1 MDTKN
6 VIAAISLSAAVIIL
20 YSLFFQPDP
29 ATIKKNL
36 AEQNKIENNTDTP
49 SLDKNENFSKLSRT
63 DALKENDRIQFEN
76 GSVVGSISLKGA
88 AIDDL
93 TFKEYNVELNK
104 NEKIILLNP
113 RNVEDGYL
121 IESGF
126 VSTNKNIDIPD
137 ASTVWEITGNKRLT
151 NNNPIKLTWSNTQ
164 GITFE
169 KHISLDDQFLFTVK
183 EKIINSSDKSYNFY
197 SYGQIIRNEIPEI
210 SGFYILHEGFLSVL
224 DDELIE
230 EDYDDIQDKKF
241 TQIAQEGFVAI
252 SDKFWVTSVIPPKGK
267 EFKTTFDY
275 KNKFRANYIS
285 TKGIEVKANSS
296 IEEKIQIIVAAKRV
310 NVIDGYAENLDI
322 NKFDLAID
330 WGFMYFITKP
340 LFFVLDYFFK
350 LLGNYGL
357 AIIAVTICIRL
368 AFFPLANFSFK
379 SMGKMKLLA
388 PEMARLKELHKD
400 DKMKLQQAMM
410 ALYKKE
416 KVNPMSGCLPILV
429 QIPVFFALYKVLFVT
444 IEMRHMPF
452 YGWIHD
458 LSDRDPTSLFNVFGL
473 IPWDPPSFLLIGAW
487 PIIMGITMWIQQK
500 LNPTPPDPIQAKI
513 FMFFPSFFNCNS
525 CTISCRSCYLL
536 ELQQHLHND
545 TTIYCSKKND
555 YQNNI
560 NVIVK
565 RRRINKYPTQRW
577 PNS

>member
-29 ATIKKNL
+29 AVIKQNL
-36 AEQNKIENNTDTP
+36 IEQKKIENNTDTP
-49 SLDKNENFSKLSRT
+49 SLDKNENFAKLSRT
-63 DALKENDRIQFEN
+63 DALKENERIQFEN

-93 TFKEYNVELNK
+93 TFKKYNVELNGSD
-104 NEKIILLNP
+104 KITLLNP

-126 VSTNKNIDIPD
+126 VSTNKNIDLPD
-137 ASTVWEITGNKRLT
+137 ASTVWKVSGNKRLT
-151 NNNPIKLTWSNTQ
+151 NNSPIKLTWSNSQ

-183 EKIINSSDKSYNFY
+183 EKIINASDKSYNFY
-197 SYGQIIRNEIPEI
+197 SYGQIIRNKLPEI

-224 DDELIE
+224 DDQLIE
-230 EDYDDIQDKKF
+230 EDYDDIQEKKF
-241 TQIAQEGFVAI
+241 TQTAQEGFVAI

-267 EFKTTFDY
+267 EFKITFDY

-285 TKGIEVKANSS
+285 TKGTEVKAKSS
-296 IEEKIQIIVAAKRV
+296 TEEKIQIIIAAKRV
-310 NVIDGYAENLDI
+310 SVIDGYAKNLDI

-340 LFFVLDYFFK
+340 LFFVLDYFFR

-388 PEMARLKELHKD
+388 PEMARLKEIHKD
-400 DKMKLQQAMM
+400 DKMKLQQSMM

-473 IPWDPPSFLLIGAW
+473 LPWDPPSFLLIGAW
-487 PIIMGITMWIQQK
+487 PIIMGITMFIQQK

-513 FMFFPSFFNCNS
+513 FMFFPVFLTVILAPFPAGLVIYWSF
-525 CTISCRSCYLL
+525 
-536 ELQQHLHND
+536 
-545 TTIYCSKKND
+545 
-555 YQNNI
+555 NNI
-560 NVIVK
+560 FTMIQQYIV
-565 RRRINKYPTQRW
+565 QRKMTIKTT
-577 PNS
+577 

>member
-6 VIAAISLSAAVIIL
+6 VIAAISLSAAVIVL

-29 ATIKKNL
+29 ATIKQNL

-93 TFKEYNVELNK
+93 TFKEYNIELNR
-104 NEKIILLNP
+104 NEKITLLSP

-137 ASTVWEITGNKRLT
+137 ASTVWEVSGNNKLT
-151 NNNPIKLTWSNTQ
+151 NNNPVKLTWSNTQ

-197 SYGQIIRNEIPEI
+197 SYGQIIRNELPEI

-241 TQIAQEGFVAI
+241 TQIAQDGFVAI

-357 AIIAVTICIRL
+357 AIIAVTVCIRL

-513 FMFFPSFFNCNS
+513 FMFFPVFLTVILAPFPAGLVIYWSF
-525 CTISCRSCYLL
+525 
-536 ELQQHLHND
+536 
-545 TTIYCSKKND
+545 
-555 YQNNI
+555 NNI
-560 NVIVK
+560 FTMIQQYIV
-565 RRRINKYPTQRW
+565 QRKMTIKTT
-577 PNS
+577 

>member
-6 VIAAISLSAAVIIL
+6 VIAAISLSAAVIVL

-29 ATIKKNL
+29 ATIKQNL

-49 SLDKNENFSKLSRT
+49 SLDKNENFSKLSRA

-104 NEKIILLNP
+104 NEKITLLSP

-137 ASTVWEITGNKRLT
+137 ASTVWEVSGNNKLT
-151 NNNPIKLTWSNTQ
+151 NNNPVKLTWSNTQ

-197 SYGQIIRNEIPEI
+197 SYGQIIRNELPEI

-310 NVIDGYAENLDI
+310 NVIDGYAENLNI

-357 AIIAVTICIRL
+357 AIIAVTVCIRL

-513 FMFFPSFFNCNS
+513 FMFFPVFLTVILAPFPAGLVIYWSF
-525 CTISCRSCYLL
+525 
-536 ELQQHLHND
+536 
-545 TTIYCSKKND
+545 
-555 YQNNI
+555 NNI
-560 NVIVK
+560 FTMIQQYIV
-565 RRRINKYPTQRW
+565 QRKMTIKTT
-577 PNS
+577 

>member
-1 MDTKN
+1 MDTRN

-29 ATIKKNL
+29 ATIKKNI
-36 AEQNKIENNTDTP
+36 AEQNKIENNEDTP
-49 SLDKNENFSKLSRT
+49 SLDKNENFSKLSRA

-104 NEKIILLNP
+104 NEKITLLSP

-137 ASTVWEITGNKRLT
+137 ASTVWEVSGNNKLT
-151 NNNPIKLTWSNTQ
+151 NNNPVKLTWSNAQ

-197 SYGQIIRNEIPEI
+197 SYGQIIRNELPEI

-241 TQIAQEGFVAI
+241 TQIAQDGFVAI
-252 SDKFWVTSVIPPKGK
+252 SDKFWVTSVIPPNGK
-267 EFKTTFDY
+267 EIKTTFDY

-357 AIIAVTICIRL
+357 AIIAVTVCIRL

-473 IPWDPPSFLLIGAW
+473 LPWDPPSFLLIGAW

-513 FMFFPSFFNCNS
+513 FMFFPVFLTVILAPFPAGLVIYWSF
-525 CTISCRSCYLL
+525 
-536 ELQQHLHND
+536 
-545 TTIYCSKKND
+545 
-555 YQNNI
+555 NNI
-560 NVIVK
+560 FTMIQQYIV
-565 RRRINKYPTQRW
+565 QRKMTIKTT
-577 PNS
+577 

>member
-6 VIAAISLSAAVIIL
+6 VIAAISLSAAVIVL

-29 ATIKKNL
+29 AAIKQNL
-36 AEQNKIENNTDTP
+36 AEQKKIENNTDTP
-49 SLDKNENFSKLSRT
+49 SLDKNENFAKLSRT
-63 DALKENDRIQFEN
+63 DALKENNRIQFEN
-76 GSVVGSISLKGA
+76 ESVIGSISLKGA
-88 AIDDL
+88 TIDDL

-104 NEKIILLNP
+104 NEKIVLLNP

-137 ASTVWEITGNKRLT
+137 ASSVWEISGNKRLT
-151 NNNPIKLTWSNTQ
+151 SNNPVKLTWSNSQ

-197 SYGQIIRNEIPEI
+197 SYGQIIRNKIPEI

-224 DDELIE
+224 DDQLIE
-230 EDYDDIQDKKF
+230 EDYDDIQEKKF
-241 TQIAQEGFVAI
+241 TQIAQDGFVAI

-310 NVIDGYAENLDI
+310 SVIDGYAENLDI

-357 AIIAVTICIRL
+357 AIIAVTVCIRL

-513 FMFFPSFFNCNS
+513 FMFFPVFLTVILAPFPAGLVIYWSF
-525 CTISCRSCYLL
+525 
-536 ELQQHLHND
+536 
-545 TTIYCSKKND
+545 
-555 YQNNI
+555 NNI
-560 NVIVK
+560 FTMIQQYIV
-565 RRRINKYPTQRW
+565 QRKMTIKTT
-577 PNS
+577 

>member
-1 MDTKN
+1 MDTRN

-36 AEQNKIENNTDTP
+36 AEEKKIENNTDTP
-49 SLDKNENFSKLSRT
+49 SLDKNENFTKLSRT

-76 GSVVGSISLKGA
+76 NSVIGSISLKGA

-93 TFKEYNVELNK
+93 TFKEYNIELNGS
-104 NEKIILLNP
+104 NKITLLNP
-113 RNVEDGYL
+113 RNVENGYL

-126 VSTNKNIDIPD
+126 VTSNKNIDAPN
-137 ASTVWEITGNKRLT
+137 ASTVWEVSGNKKLT
-151 NNNPIKLTWSNTQ
+151 NNNPIKLTWSNSQ

-169 KHISLDDQFLFTVK
+169 KYISLDDQFLFTVK
-183 EKIINSSDKSYNFY
+183 EKIINRSDKSYNFY
-197 SYGQIIRNEIPEI
+197 SYGQIIRNKLPEI

-230 EDYDDIQDKKF
+230 EDYDDIQEKKF
-241 TQIAQEGFVAI
+241 TKTAQEGFVAI
-252 SDKFWVTSVIPPKGK
+252 SDKFWVTSVIPQKGK

-285 TKGIEVKANSS
+285 TQGTEVGPNSS
-296 IEEKIQIIVAAKRV
+296 IEEKIQIIAAAKRV

-340 LFFVLDYFFK
+340 LFFLLDYFFK

-357 AIIAVTICIRL
+357 AIIAVTVCIRL

-388 PEMARLKELHKD
+388 PEMARLKEIHKD

-458 LSDRDPTSLFNVFGL
+458 LSDRDPTSLFNIFGL

-487 PIIMGITMWIQQK
+487 PIIMGITMFIQQK

-513 FMFFPSFFNCNS
+513 FMFFPVFLTVILAPFPAGLVIYWSF
-525 CTISCRSCYLL
+525 
-536 ELQQHLHND
+536 
-545 TTIYCSKKND
+545 
-555 YQNNI
+555 NNI
-560 NVIVK
+560 FTMIQQYIV
-565 RRRINKYPTQRW
+565 QRKMTVKTT
-577 PNS
+577 

>member
-1 MDTKN
+1 MDTRN

-29 ATIKKNL
+29 VTIKKNL
-36 AEQNKIENNTDTP
+36 AEQNKIENNEDTP
-49 SLDKNENFSKLSRT
+49 SLDKNENFAKLSRT

-93 TFKEYNVELNK
+93 TFKEYNVELNGSD
-104 NEKIILLNP
+104 KITLLSP

-126 VSTNKNIDIPD
+126 VSTNKNIDLPD
-137 ASTVWEITGNKRLT
+137 ASTVWEVSGNKKLT
-151 NNNPIKLTWSNTQ
+151 NNNPVKLTWSNTQ

-183 EKIINSSDKSYNFY
+183 EKIINRSDKSYNFY
-197 SYGQIIRNEIPEI
+197 SYGQIIRNKLPEI

-224 DDELIE
+224 DDQLIE
-230 EDYDDIQDKKF
+230 EDYDDIQEKKF

-296 IEEKIQIIVAAKRV
+296 VEEKIQIIVAAKRV
-310 NVIDGYAENLDI
+310 NVIDGYAENLNI

-473 IPWDPPSFLLIGAW
+473 LPWDPPSFLLIGAW
-487 PIIMGITMWIQQK
+487 PIIMGITMFIQQK

-513 FMFFPSFFNCNS
+513 FMFFPVFLTVILAPFPAGLVIYWSF
-525 CTISCRSCYLL
+525 
-536 ELQQHLHND
+536 
-545 TTIYCSKKND
+545 
-555 YQNNI
+555 NNI
-560 NVIVK
+560 FTMIQQYIV
-565 RRRINKYPTQRW
+565 QRKMTIKTT
-577 PNS
+577 

>member
-1 MDTKN
+1 MESKN

-29 ATIKKNL
+29 EIIKQNL
-36 AEQNKIENNTDTP
+36 AEQKKIESKSDTP
-49 SLDKNENFSKLSRT
+49 SLDKNENFTKLSRL
-63 DALKENDRIQFEN
+63 DALKENDRIRFEN
-76 GSVVGSISLKGA
+76 NSVIGSISLKGA
-88 AIDDL
+88 TIDDL
-93 TFKEYNVELNK
+93 TFKNYNVELNGDK
-104 NEKIILLNP
+104 KVSLLSP
-113 RNVEDGYL
+113 RNVEDGYI

-126 VSTNKNIDIPD
+126 VTNNKNIDVPD
-137 ASTVWEITGNKRLT
+137 ASTIWKVLGNKRLT
-151 NNNPIKLTWSNTQ
+151 NNNPVKLTWSNSQ
-164 GITFE
+164 NITFE
-169 KHISLDDQFLFTVK
+169 KYITLDDQFLFTIK
-183 EKIINSSDKSYNFY
+183 EKIFNNSDKSYNFY
-197 SYGQIIRNEIPEI
+197 SYGQIIRNKIPEI

-230 EDYDDIQDKKF
+230 EDYDDIQEKKF
-241 TQIAQEGFVAI
+241 TRIAQEGFVGI
-252 SDKFWVTSVIPPKGK
+252 SDKYWITSVIPQKGK

-285 TKGIEVKANSS
+285 TQGTEVGPNSS
-296 IEEKIQIIVAAKRV
+296 IEEQIQIITAAKRV
-310 NVIDGYAENLDI
+310 NIIDGYSENLKI
-322 NKFDLAID
+322 NKFDLVID

-340 LFFVLDYFFK
+340 LFFALDYFFK

-357 AIIAVTICIRL
+357 AIIAVTVCIRL

-429 QIPVFFALYKVLFVT
+429 QIPVFFAFYKILFVT
-444 IEMRHMPF
+444 LEMRHMPF
-452 YGWIHD
+452 YGWIKD
-458 LSDRDPTSLFNVFGL
+458 LSDRDPTSIFNLFGL

-487 PIIMGITMWIQQK
+487 PIIMGITMFIQQK

-513 FMFFPSFFNCNS
+513 FMFFPLFLTVILAPFAAGLVIYWSF
-525 CTISCRSCYLL
+525 
-536 ELQQHLHND
+536 
-545 TTIYCSKKND
+545 
-555 YQNNI
+555 NNI
-560 NVIVK
+560 FTMIQQYIV
-565 RRRINKYPTQRW
+565 QRKMTIKTT
-577 PNS
+577 

>member
-29 ATIKKNL
+29 VAIKQNL
-36 AEQNKIENNTDTP
+36 AEQKKIENNTDTP
-49 SLDKNENFSKLSRT
+49 SLDKNENFIKLSRT
-63 DALKENDRIQFEN
+63 DALKENDRIKFEN

-93 TFKEYNVELNK
+93 TFKEYNVELNGSD
-104 NEKIILLNP
+104 KITLLSP

-137 ASTVWEITGNKRLT
+137 ASTVWKVSGNKRLT
-151 NNNPIKLTWSNTQ
+151 NNNPVKLTWSNSQ

-169 KHISLDDQFLFTVK
+169 KYISLDDQFLFTVK
-183 EKIINSSDKSYNFY
+183 EKIINASDKSYNFY
-197 SYGQIIRNEIPEI
+197 SYGQIIRNKLPEI

-224 DDELIE
+224 DDQLIE
-230 EDYDDIQDKKF
+230 EDYDDIQEKKF
-241 TQIAQEGFVAI
+241 TQTAQEGFVAI

-267 EFKTTFDY
+267 EFKITFDY

-310 NVIDGYAENLDI
+310 NVIDGYAESLNI

-357 AIIAVTICIRL
+357 AIIAVTVCIRL

-458 LSDRDPTSLFNVFGL
+458 LSDRDPTSLFNIFGL

-487 PIIMGITMWIQQK
+487 PIIMGITMFIQQK

-513 FMFFPSFFNCNS
+513 FMFFPVFLTVILAPFPAGLVIYWSF
-525 CTISCRSCYLL
+525 
-536 ELQQHLHND
+536 
-545 TTIYCSKKND
+545 
-555 YQNNI
+555 NNI
-560 NVIVK
+560 FTMIQQYIV
-565 RRRINKYPTQRW
+565 QRKMTIKTT
-577 PNS
+577 